1 MIHHI
6 DHIGIA
12 VESLEDSVPLFER
25 LLGQPCGG
33 IETVEDQHVRT
44 AFFRFGNMS
53 LELLE
58 PLEGNTGVA
67 AFLEKRGQGMHHVA
81 LASDDVAADL
91 TRIGASGARLI
102 DSVPRPGAGGKSV
115 GFVHPK
121 SASGVL
127 VELCG
132 PGGDSH
138 KTSAV

>member
-1 MIHHI
+1 MIQHI

-12 VESLEDSVPLFER
+12 VASLDESVPLFER
-25 LLGQPCGG
+25 LLGRPCDG

-44 AFFRFGNMS
+44 AFFRFGSMS

-81 LASDDVAADL
+81 FASDDVAADL
-91 TRIGASGARLI
+91 NRIGSAGARLI
-102 DSVPRPGAGGKSV
+102 DSVPRPGAGGKCV

-132 PGGDSH
+132 KNGGS
-138 KTSAV
+138 